1 MKTHREAVTEERA
14 RQLLEKWSPVIN
26 SSPKNDIE
34 SLLNAVIVESPS
46 YTPVAPNRV
55 DVSAY
60 LETLQEEE
68 NKTSFV
74 DIARELAFKAH
85 DGQFRNDGVTPYFN
99 HVQNVAFTVVPH
111 TPFSIAAAYLH
122 DVLEDTSVTEQD
134 LRDAGIPEEVIE
146 AVKLLTHPH
155 GEPYLDYIKRV
166 QPNLIAY
173 AVKLADIFSNLNDSP
188 NERQKAKYEK
198 ALKFL
203 GINLDLPQNNL

>member
-26 SSPKNDIE
+26 ASTENEIDR
-34 SLLNAVIVESPS
+34 LVDAVILESPEF
-46 YTPVAPNRV
+46 TPVTPRV
-55 DVSAY
+55 DVSTY

-74 DIARELAFKAH
+74 DTARELAFKAH

-111 TPFSIAAAYLH
+111 SPFNIAAAYLH
-122 DVLEDTSVTEQD
+122 DVLEDTSVTEKD

-166 QPNLIAY
+166 EPNLIAY
-173 AVKLADIFSNLNDSP
+173 AVKLADIFSNINDSP
-188 NERQKAKYEK
+188 TERQKAKYEK

-203 GINLDLPQNNL
+203 GINIDLT

>member
-26 SSPKNDIE
+26 ASTENDIDR
-34 SLLNAVIVESPS
+34 LVDAVIIESPEF
-46 YTPVAPNRV
+46 TPVTPRV
-55 DVSAY
+55 DVSTY

-74 DIARELAFKAH
+74 DTARELAFKAH

-111 TPFSIAAAYLH
+111 TPSNIAAAYLH

-146 AVKLLTHPH
+146 SVKLLTHPH

-166 QPNLIAY
+166 EPNLIAY

-188 NERQKAKYEK
+188 TERQKAKYEK

-203 GINLDLPQNNL
+203 GINIDLT